1 MRSAVPSSGKKSAP
15 SSIAE
20 SGNFS
25 GVSASL
31 PLPAEIENPQS
42 EIPNPK
48 SSMSHPILSDAQA
61 KMKKA
66 VDYTLHEFSSIHT
79 GKATPAM
86 IEGVMVEAYGSM
98 TALKQCAAISTPDA
112 RLIQIQPWD
121 ASLVKAII
129 KGIQEANLGFNPVPD
144 GKVIR
149 IPLPEMSRERRQEFV
164 KTANRLAEEGRV
176 HVRNV
181 RRDALETAKKAKLP
195 EDESK
200 RLEKEIQAATDAAI
214 KSIGDHLAHK
224 EKDLLTV

>member
-1 MRSAVPSSGKKSAP
+1 
-15 SSIAE
+15 
-20 SGNFS
+20 
-25 GVSASL
+25 
-31 PLPAEIENPQS
+31 
-42 EIPNPK
+42 
-48 SSMSHPILSDAQA
+48 MSHPILSDAQA
-61 KMKKA
+61 KMKKS
-66 VDYTLHEFSSIHT
+66 VEYTLHEFSSIHT

-86 IEGVMVEAYGSM
+86 IESVMVEAYGSM
-98 TALKQCAAISTPDA
+98 TPLKQCAAISTPDA

-144 GKVIR
+144 GKIIR

-195 EDESK
+195 EDEAK